1 MRSLCL
7 LALSTSFALVAAAPL
22 AAQPAISFEPAAVV
36 ASGMTPGGQMAW
48 FGVARESKDHAA
60 TIVRRETVATDDD
73 RDGAVRLD
81 LGREVPL
88 VSIWVAVDLAT
99 GKVAVATPEGFPLR
113 RIALPGAGAVPGG
126 TGPDR
131 LELNRGY
138 LELLVVRPG
147 SGVWGATVG
156 DGGEADDD
164 GAQDGRVSVALA
176 HLRAGGT
183 SPAAPQSLGPGDL
196 LVAIDPNEMEVAVSQ
211 IPGAVR

>member
-1 MRSLCL
+1 MRWSCL
-7 LALSTSFALVAAAPL
+7 LALLVLVAAAPL
-22 AAQPAISFEPAAVV
+22 AAQPAISFEPTAVV
-36 ASGMTPGGQMAW
+36 ASGISPGGQVAW
-48 FGVARESKDHAA
+48 FGVARESEDHAA
-60 TIVRRETVATDDD
+60 RIVRRETVATDDD

-99 GKVAVATPEGFPLR
+99 GQAALATPEGFPLR
-113 RIALPGAGAVPGG
+113 RIALPGAGAVSGES
-126 TGPDR
+126 GPDR

-147 SGVWGATVG
+147 TGIWGATVG

-164 GAQDGRVSVALA
+164 GASDGRVTVALA

-183 SPAAPQSLGPGDL
+183 SPAAPQSFGPGDL
-196 LVAIDPNEMEVAVSQ
+196 LVAIDPNEMEVAVS
-211 IPGAVR
+211 PLTGAAR

>member
-1 MRSLCL
+1 MRWSCL
-7 LALSTSFALVAAAPL
+7 LALFILAAAPL

-36 ASGMTPGGQMAW
+36 ASGISPGGQVAW
-48 FGVARESKDHAA
+48 FGVARESEDHAA
-60 TIVRRETVATDDD
+60 KIVRRETVAADDD

-81 LGREVPL
+81 LGREVPRA
-88 VSIWVAVDLAT
+88 SIWVAVDLAT
-99 GKVAVATPEGFPLR
+99 GKAAIATPEGFPLR
-113 RIALPGAGAVPGG
+113 RIGLPGPGAVPGG

-147 SGVWGATVG
+147 IGVWGATVG
-156 DGGEADDD
+156 DGGEMDDD
-164 GAQDGRVSVALA
+164 GAYDGRVSVALA
-176 HLRAGGT
+176 HLRADGT

-211 IPGAVR
+211 LPGTAR